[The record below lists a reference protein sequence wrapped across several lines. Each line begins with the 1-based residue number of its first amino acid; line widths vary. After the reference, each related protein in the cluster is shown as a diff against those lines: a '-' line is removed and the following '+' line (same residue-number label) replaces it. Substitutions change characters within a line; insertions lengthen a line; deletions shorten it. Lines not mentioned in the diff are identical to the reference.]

1 MVHIPYLSPPAYRA
15 LYPNDDENHAD
26 YHGALSAMDASI
38 GRIRTLLAELGVAH
52 DTMLVFTS
60 DNGPEVDAADGHET
74 APFPN
79 PGLTGGLTGRKRALL
94 EGGIRVPGLVE
105 APFLVG
111 GRGPLTLP
119 RYAAV
124 TNDLLPTFLELAGVD
139 PVAPAW
145 PLDGTSLVGAL
156 TAADPSTAAR
166 PVPLGWISNFTLE
179 SGNAT
184 CPHGPAVL
192 PPSAG
197 GSFATPAHQAQ
208 VAWAEGPLTLV
219 GCFNADGHWVFRLY
233 DVDADPGQADDL
245 FPSELPTADAMF
257 VRLTGW
263 LGSVAAS
270 RVNESHCDA
279 QP

>member
-1 MVHIPYLSPPAYRA
+1 
-15 LYPNDDENHAD
+15 
-26 YHGALSAMDASI
+26 
-38 GRIRTLLAELGVAH
+38 
-52 DTMLVFTS
+52 MLVFTS
-60 DNGPEVDAADGHET
+60 DNGPEVDNAGGHSVS
-74 APFPN
+74 PFPN
-79 PGLTGGLTGRKRALL
+79 PGRTGGLTGRKRALL

-119 RYAAV
+119 HYAAV
-124 TNDLLPTFLELAGVD
+124 TNDVLPTFLELAGLT

-166 PVPLGWISNFTLE
+166 PVPLGWLSNFTLE
-179 SGNAT
+179 AGNAT

-197 GSFATPAHQAQ
+197 GVFSTPAHQAQ
-208 VAWAEGPLTLV
+208 AAWSEGPLTLV
-219 GCFNADGHWVFRLY
+219 ACRNVDGHWVFRLY
-233 DVDADPGQADDL
+233 DVDADPAQAVDL
-245 FPSELPTADAMF
+245 FAAQLPTADAMF
-257 VRLTGW
+257 GRLTAW
-263 LGSVAAS
+263 LASVAAS
-270 RVNESHCDA
+270 RANESQCDK